1 MTIGLI
7 GKKLGMT
14 QRFFENGESLPVTI
28 LKIEKAK
35 VVDVIDKD
43 KRGYSAVLVGYGHVK
58 NSKIT
63 KANERFF
70 CKKIPRAKKDIKR
83 V

>member
-14 QRFFENGESLPVTI
+14 QRFFDNGESLPVTV

-35 VVDVIDKD
+35 IVDVISKD
-43 KRGYSAVLVGYGHVK
+43 KRGY
-58 NSKIT
+58 
-63 KANERFF
+63 
-70 CKKIPRAKKDIKR
+70 
-83 V
+83 

>member
-1 MTIGLI
+1 MSIGLI

-35 VVDVIDKD
+35 VVDVIDKE
-43 KRGYSAVLVGYGHVK
+43 KRGYSAVLVGYGHIK
-58 NSKIT
+58 NSKLT
-63 KANERFF
+63 KQMKGFF
-70 CKKIPRAKKDIKR
+70 SKKIKNLKKY
-83 V
+83 

>member
-14 QRFFENGESLPVTI
+14 QRFFENGESLPVTV

-35 VVDVIDKD
+35 VVDVVEKE

-58 NSKIT
+58 NSKLT
-63 KANERFF
+63 KQMKGYF
-70 CKKIPRAKKDIKR
+70 AKKSQEPKKNS
-83 V
+83 

>member
-14 QRFFENGESLPVTI
+14 QRFFENGESLPVTV

-35 VVDVIDKD
+35 VVDVVEKE

-58 NSKIT
+58 NMLVMSRFIEELLKW
-63 KANERFF
+63 NER
-70 CKKIPRAKKDIKR
+70 C
-83 V
+83 

>member
-28 LKIEKAK
+28 LKIENAK

-43 KRGYSAVLVGYGHVK
+43 KRGYSAVLIGYGRVK

-63 KANERFF
+63 KQMKGFF
-70 CKKIPRAKKDIKR
+70 TKKSQEPKKF
-83 V
+83 